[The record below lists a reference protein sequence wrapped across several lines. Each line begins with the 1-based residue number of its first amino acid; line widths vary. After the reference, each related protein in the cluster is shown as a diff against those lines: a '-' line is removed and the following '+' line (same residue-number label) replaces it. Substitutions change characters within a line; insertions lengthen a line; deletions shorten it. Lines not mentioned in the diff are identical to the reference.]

1 MFSYCLPSQVTVAGR
16 TFSIT
21 KATKNDVRPI
31 AELLTDD
38 VLGAGREGWQEN
50 AEAYERAFDLIEA
63 SPDNALLTVREARG
77 ASSEESDE
85 SEPVPLAGTFQLT
98 FLPGLSRK
106 GMSRLQV
113 EAVRV
118 AEDYQS
124 MGLGSALMRWAIE
137 CARQSGCGLVQL
149 TTDKTRVGAHR
160 FYDRLGF
167 EATHEGYKIIL

>member
-31 AELLTDD
+31 VELLTDD

-77 ASSEESDE
+77 ASSEKPCE
-85 SEPVPLAGTFQLT
+85 SEPVPLAGTFQMT

-118 AEDYQS
+118 VDDYQS
-124 MGLGSALMRWAIE
+124 MRLGSALMRWAID

-149 TTDKTRVGAHR
+149 TTDKTRADAHR

>member
-31 AELLTDD
+31 VELLTDD
-38 VLGAGREGWQEN
+38 VLGVGREGWQEN

-77 ASSEESDE
+77 ASSEKPGEDE
-85 SEPVPLAGTFQLT
+85 PAPLVGTFQMT

-124 MGLGSALMRWAIE
+124 MGLGSALMRWAID

-149 TTDKTRVGAHR
+149 TTDKTRADAHR

>member
-16 TFSIT
+16 AFSIT

-31 AELLTDD
+31 VELLTDD
-38 VLGAGREGWQEN
+38 VLGVGREGWQEN
-50 AEAYERAFDLIEA
+50 AEAYERAFDLIEV

-77 ASSEESDE
+77 ASSEEPGEDE
-85 SEPVPLAGTFQLT
+85 PIPLVGTFQMT
-98 FLPGLSRK
+98 FLPGISRK

-118 AEDYQS
+118 ADDYQS
-124 MGLGSALMRWAIE
+124 MGLGSALMRWAID
-137 CARQSGCGLVQL
+137 CARHSGCGLVQL
-149 TTDKTRVGAHR
+149 TTDKTRADAHR

>member
-16 TFSIT
+16 LFSIT

-31 AELLTDD
+31 VELLTDD
-38 VLGAGREGWQEN
+38 VLGVGREGWQEN

-77 ASSEESDE
+77 ASSDESGE
-85 SEPVPLAGTFQLT
+85 SEPVPLAGTFQVT

-118 AEDYQS
+118 ADDYQS
-124 MGLGSALMRWAIE
+124 MGLGSALMRWAID

-149 TTDKTRVGAHR
+149 TTDKTRADAHR

>member
-1 MFSYCLPSQVTVAGR
+1 MFSNCLPSQVTAAGR
-16 TFSIT
+16 AFSIT
-21 KATKNDVRPI
+21 KATKDDVRPI
-31 AELLTDD
+31 VELLTDD
-38 VLGAGREGWQEN
+38 VLGVSREGWQEN

-63 SPDNALLTVREARG
+63 SPDNALLTLREAGG
-77 ASSEESDE
+77 ASSEKSGEG
-85 SEPVPLAGTFQLT
+85 EPVPLAGTCQLT

-113 EAVRV
+113 EAVHV
-118 AEDYQS
+118 AEDYQN

-149 TTDKTRVGAHR
+149 TTDKTRTEAHR

>member
-31 AELLTDD
+31 VELLTDD
-38 VLGAGREGWQEN
+38 VLGAGREGWKEN
-50 AEAYERAFDLIEA
+50 ASAYERAFDLIQA

-77 ASSEESDE
+77 ASSDESGE
-85 SEPVPLAGTFQLT
+85 SEPVPLAGTFQVT

-118 AEDYQS
+118 ADDYQS
-124 MGLGSALMRWAIE
+124 MGLGSALMRWAID
-137 CARQSGCGLVQL
+137 CARHSGCGLVQL
-149 TTDKTRVGAHR
+149 TTDKTRADAHR